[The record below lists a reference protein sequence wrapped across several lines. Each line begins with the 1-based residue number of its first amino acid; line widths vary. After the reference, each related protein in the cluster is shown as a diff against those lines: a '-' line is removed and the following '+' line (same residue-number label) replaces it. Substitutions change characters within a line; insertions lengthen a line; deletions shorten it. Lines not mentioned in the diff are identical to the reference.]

1 MPRMEL
7 TAAVLSVRVAK
18 QLKRELSL
26 NVERDIL
33 DRQSSGVEI
42 HQE

>member
-33 DRQSSGVEI
+33 DTQSSGVGI